1 MRDWAAL
8 DEKLEQ
14 EVLQSRRLERE
25 LSEVKANFVKE
36 ADEHDALWVA
46 DGLVFDDL
54 GVASE
59 QERSSLTARAI
70 SITNWA
76 HEMAKQAL
84 HLGVQ
89 QLFVIARSHYENIDL
104 QMMSQALRLPTMTTR
119 WTKLTKR
126 LPLSRGLGCKQGGG
140 GGGHPQD
147 VVTLS
152 LIDEAG
158 FGAEG
163 YA

>member
-1 MRDWAAL
+1 M
-8 DEKLEQ
+8 
-14 EVLQSRRLERE
+14 LQSRRLERE

-84 HLGVQ
+84 HHGVQ

-104 QMMSQALRLPTMTTR
+104 QMMSQALRLPTMTTS

-126 LPLSRGLGCKQGGG
+126 LPLSRGHGCKQ

-158 FGAEG
+158 LGVEG